1 MKKIFLLLV
10 VAAATAFTSC
20 NNDDDR
26 VVVDNDTIGET
37 FDVGSVNFTPDPANP
52 ASNMWAATVPLDPA
66 IFDSDVILVY
76 RQSGLSAGKPIW
88 DLMPNAYYLPE
99 GELNY
104 SADFSVNEVVLYV
117 SAEFPLETTPQYT
130 QNQRFRVVIVPSDFS
145 ATVDKSNYDAV
156 VNALNISENDIQMVE
171 MNKIY

>member
-10 VAAATAFTSC
+10 TAAAVTFTSC

-26 VVVDNDTIGET
+26 SVVDNDTIGET
-37 FDVGSVNFTPDPANP
+37 FDVGNVNFFPDQDGIY
-52 ASNMWAATVPLDPA
+52 AATVPLDPA

-76 RQSGLSAGKPIW
+76 RQSGLSAGNPVW

-117 SAEFPLETTPQYT
+117 SAEFPLETNPQFT
-130 QNQRFRVVIVPSDFS
+130 QNQRFRIVIVPSDFS
-145 ATVDKSNYDAV
+145 DTVNTNDYNAVMSALDK
-156 VNALNISENDIQMVE
+156 SENDVQMLDL
-171 MNKIY
+171 NKIY